1 LNPESVI
8 IRNLNEKNKKMKVR
22 NGLCNEDLLSR
33 FWRVINLCCHQ
44 GITDLL
50 PSVVVLSP
58 VEVEL
63 LLNEP

>member
-1 LNPESVI
+1 MVCA
-8 IRNLNEKNKKMKVR
+8 MKICCLVS
-22 NGLCNEDLLSR
+22 GE
-33 FWRVINLCCHQ
+33 INLCCHQ

-63 LLNEP
+63 LLKEP